1 MHVAPGDECAESR
14 RFVRGHG
21 SCSSSGATR
30 QETMVDCAEREK
42 AMSDQVTPE
51 RLGILEQKADAHAEA
66 VDARFNAVDVRFDAV
81 DARFDAVDVRFD
93 AVDVRFDAVDV
104 RFDAVDVR
112 FDAVDV
118 RFDAVD
124 ARFDAMDARFDAM
137 DARFEAVDARFEAVD
152 ARFEAVDARFDGVD
166 TRLEELTEQLAT
178 GLAEQRAYTDH
189 AFGRLRQDLQEQSAR
204 TAAGFDRTDGHL
216 ARIERKLDRFI
227 DTQSKTNELIDR
239 RLQRLESP
247 SGPA

>member
-81 DARFDAVDVRFD
+81 DARFDAVD
-93 AVDVRFDAVDV
+93 A
-104 RFDAVDVR
+104 R

-137 DARFEAVDARFEAVD
+137 DARFEAVD